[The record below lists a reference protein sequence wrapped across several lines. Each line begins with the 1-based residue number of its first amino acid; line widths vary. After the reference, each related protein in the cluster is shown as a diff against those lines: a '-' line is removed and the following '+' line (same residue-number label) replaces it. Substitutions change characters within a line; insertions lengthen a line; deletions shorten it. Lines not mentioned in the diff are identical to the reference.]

1 MTKTC
6 VVNADSIERKWLL
19 VDAEDVV
26 LGRLSS
32 KLAYLLM
39 GKGKVNYSP
48 NQDHGDYVVVINAE
62 KVALTGNKEEQ
73 KGYFRHSGYAGGDKV
88 RPLKVQRELDASVI
102 IEKAVHG
109 MLPKNAR
116 GKAIEKKMFVYAG
129 NQHPHAAQKPEK
141 ISI

>member
-1 MTKTC
+1 MKT
-6 VVNADSIERKWLL
+6 VVISADAIQRKWFV
-19 VDAEDVV
+19 VDAENVV
-26 LGRLSS
+26 LGRLAS

-48 NQDHGDYVVVINAE
+48 NQDHGDYVVVVNAA
-62 KVALTGNKEEQ
+62 KVALTGDKEET
-73 KGYFRHSGYAGGDKV
+73 KTYFRHSLYPGGEKI
-88 RPLKVQRELDASVI
+88 RPYKVQKEINAAVI

-116 GKAIEKKMFVYAG
+116 GKAIERKLFVYAG
-129 NQHPHAAQKPEK
+129 NEHPHTAQKPEK

>member
-1 MTKTC
+1 MKTE
-6 VVNADSIERKWLL
+6 VVNANTIERKWLL
-19 VDAEDVV
+19 VDAENVV
-26 LGRLSS
+26 LGRLAS
-32 KLAYLLM
+32 KVAYLLM

-48 NQDHGDYVVVINAE
+48 NQDHGDYIVVINAD
-62 KVALTGNKEEQ
+62 KVALTGNKEET

-88 RPLKVQRELDASVI
+88 RPFKVQRELDASII

-116 GKAIEKKMFVYAG
+116 GKAIEKKLFAYAG
-129 NQHPHAAQKPEK
+129 AEHPHAAQKPEK

>member
-1 MTKTC
+1 MKTV
-6 VVNADSIERKWLL
+6 VVNADTIQRKWFV
-19 VDAEDVV
+19 VDAENVV
-26 LGRLSS
+26 LGRLAS

-48 NQDHGDYVVVINAE
+48 NQDHGDYIVVINAE
-62 KVALTGNKEEQ
+62 KVALTGNKEET
-73 KGYFRHSGYAGGDKV
+73 KGYFRHSGFAGGDKV
-88 RPLKVQRELDASVI
+88 RRFKVQRELNASVI

-116 GKAIEKKMFVYAG
+116 GKAIEKKMFVYVG
-129 NQHPHAAQKPEK
+129 SEHPHAAQKPEK

>member
-1 MTKTC
+1 MKTE
-6 VVNADSIERKWLL
+6 VVNANTIERKWLL
-19 VDAEDVV
+19 VDAENVV
-26 LGRLSS
+26 LGRLAS
-32 KLAYLLM
+32 KVAGLLT

-48 NQDHGDYVVVINAE
+48 NQDHGDYIVVVNAG
-62 KVALTGNKEEQ
+62 KVALTGNKEET
-73 KGYFRHSGYAGGDKV
+73 KGYFRHSGFAGGEKI
-88 RPLKVQRELDASVI
+88 RPLKVQRELDASII

-129 NQHPHAAQKPEK
+129 DSHPHTAQKPEK